1 MAALSHGLPI
11 VTTAGPLTE
20 DIWAKSGAAAL
31 VPPGDVALFRD
42 AVNDLL
48 ANEQKRNQMG
58 LHARRLYLDR
68 FDVRHTI
75 QALRSSHERNLAI
88 CES

>member
-11 VTTAGPLTE
+11 VTTAGSLTE
-20 DIWAKSGAAAL
+20 DVWAQSGAAAL
-31 VPPGDVALFRD
+31 VPPWDATLFRD
-42 AVNDLL
+42 AVNGLIAD
-48 ANEQKRNQMG
+48 EQKRNHMG
-58 LHARRLYLDR
+58 FRAKRLYLDR

-75 QALRSSHERNLAI
+75 QALRSSHQPNLAV